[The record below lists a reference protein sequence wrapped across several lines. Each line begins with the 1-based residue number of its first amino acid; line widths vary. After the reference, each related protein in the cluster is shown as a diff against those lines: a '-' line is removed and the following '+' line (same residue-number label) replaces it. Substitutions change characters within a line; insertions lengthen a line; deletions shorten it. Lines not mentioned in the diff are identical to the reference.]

1 MPSEIATGDT
11 ASHSSTRS
19 LGRRGNISTWR
30 RRDPLQ
36 RGYAHEIHRVL
47 PLLGASSSSPSSSDP
62 MSSSA
67 SNSQSSSSLLSSS
80 PSIAGYWF
88 GPTRR
93 PEISGLLRSFKMW
106 WVGLVIWQVR
116 VVRRMVGR
124 SGGEGWEISEDE
136 KRELRAAAMNVFWGI
151 PGRLFTVNS
160 SSVAGE
166 SDPRQGVRGPDEDD
180 DEAEDGEYIPDS
192 QDGSSE
198 SEWTEDG
205 DECTEVFTI
214 QHPSRSALS
223 PALAVGRSSVHRRMP
238 SANFT
243 TPSRETTPFDS
254 ELPASELGTLI
265 SDLSPTEASALLAR
279 LSSSSFSSHI
289 SPPSS
294 PQALTRRAYSLLP
307 SPLAFRQTQ
316 RPPSEQEN
324 DFSRFSCVICTIEPR
339 SIILWPCRC
348 LALCDEC
355 RGSLAAR
362 SSSGKHMCP
371 CCRQA

>member
-1 MPSEIATGDT
+1 
-11 ASHSSTRS
+11 
-19 LGRRGNISTWR
+19 
-30 RRDPLQ
+30 
-36 RGYAHEIHRVL
+36 
-47 PLLGASSSSPSSSDP
+47 
-62 MSSSA
+62 
-67 SNSQSSSSLLSSS
+67 
-80 PSIAGYWF
+80 
-88 GPTRR
+88 
-93 PEISGLLRSFKMW
+93 MW
-106 WVGLVIWQVR
+106 WIGLVIWQVR
-116 VVRRMVGR
+116 VVRRMMGR
-124 SGGEGWEISEDE
+124 GGGEGWEISEDE
-136 KRELRAAAMNVFWGI
+136 KRELRAAAMHVFWGI
-151 PGRLFTVNS
+151 PGRLFTVDS

-166 SDPRQGVRGPDEDD
+166 SDPPRGIRGPDEEDD
-180 DEAEDGEYIPDS
+180 DAEDGEYIPDS

-205 DECTEVFTI
+205 DECTEVSTI
-214 QHPSRSALS
+214 QQSFRPALS
-223 PALAVGRSSVHRRMP
+223 PVLVVGRSSVHRRMP
-238 SANFT
+238 PAHFT

-279 LSSSSFSSHI
+279 LSSSSSSSHV

-316 RPPSEQEN
+316 RPPFEQEN

-362 SSSGKHMCP
+362 TSSGKHTCP